1 MIITFYYGIQSI
13 LYKIYTTRLKKNQ
26 LNKMFS
32 MNKPTTKINVVGE
45 VNCFAWSKC
54 KENLFACSCI
64 NDIRIYD
71 IRVKNRNL
79 CLIIIKIN

>member
-1 MIITFYYGIQSI
+1 
-13 LYKIYTTRLKKNQ
+13 
-26 LNKMFS
+26 MFS

-79 CLIIIKIN
+79 CLIIIIKIN

>member
-1 MIITFYYGIQSI
+1 
-13 LYKIYTTRLKKNQ
+13 
-26 LNKMFS
+26 

-71 IRVKNRNL
+71 IRVKNRFMFNYNN
-79 CLIIIKIN
+79 KD